1 MDPLWLTI
9 AFGCGYLVRQVG
21 LPPLVGF
28 LIAGFVLNALGVVA
42 GETILTLADLG
53 VTLLLFSIGL
63 KLDIRTLLR
72 AEVWAG
78 ATLHLL
84 LTVLMTT
91 LAILAAS
98 YLGLGLFD
106 GIEPGIALLLAFA
119 LSFSSTVFA
128 VKVLEDKGE
137 MTALHG
143 MVAIGILIMQ
153 DIFAVLFLTV
163 SAGKVPSLWALS
175 IPPVLWVLR
184 PLLFRLLNRC
194 GHGELLVLCGFFLAL
209 VVGYGG
215 FELVGLKGDLG
226 ALIIGIV
233 LAGNARASELSKSLL
248 GFKDLLLVGFF
259 LSVGLS
265 GTPSMTAVGTALLL
279 VLLIPFKTGL
289 YFLLLTRFRL
299 RSRSSIL
306 ASFSLANYS
315 EFGLIVGAIAVSSG
329 WLSGEWLVV
338 VAIALAISFVLAAPI
353 NNASHKLYERWQSR
367 LKRFETSTRHP
378 DDQPIDPGDVSI
390 VVFGM
395 GRIGKAAYDFFEN
408 HYEDAVAGV
417 DYSQDMVDKLQAEG
431 HRVIYGDPTDPDF
444 WGRMKEKG
452 QIHLALLALPI
463 HAANLT
469 AANQIRSRG
478 YTGLLAGIANF
489 DDELEE
495 LREAGVDAVYN
506 FYAEAGTGFAEH
518 VAEQHPD
525 LLGKRLD
532 VTA

>member
-28 LIAGFVLNALGVVA
+28 LVAGFVLNAMGVVA
-42 GETILTLADLG
+42 GETISTLADLG

-63 KLDIRTLLR
+63 NLDIRTLLR

-78 ATLHLL
+78 ATLHIL
-84 LTVLMTT
+84 LTVVLTT
-91 LAILAAS
+91 LTILAAS
-98 YLGLGLFD
+98 SLGLGLFD
-106 GIEPGIALLLAFA
+106 GVEPGIALLLAFA

-143 MVAIGILIMQ
+143 IVAIGILIMQ

-163 SAGKVPSLWALS
+163 SAGKVPSLWALA
-175 IPPVLWVLR
+175 IPLIIWGLR
-184 PLLFRLLNRC
+184 PFLFRLLNRC

-226 ALIIGIV
+226 ALIVGIV
-233 LAGNARASELSKSLL
+233 LAGNDRASELSKSLL

-259 LSVGLS
+259 LSIGLS
-265 GTPSMTAVGTALLL
+265 GAPSMAAVGTALLL

-299 RSRSSIL
+299 RSRSAIL

-338 VAIALAISFVLAAPI
+338 VAIALSISFVVAAPL
-353 NNASHKLYERWQSR
+353 NTASHNLYLRWQGR
-367 LKRFETSTRHP
+367 LKCFETNTRHP

-390 VVFGM
+390 VIFGM
-395 GRIGKAAYDFFEN
+395 GRIGKSAYEYFKT
-408 HYEDAVAGV
+408 HYEDVVAGV
-417 DYSQDMVDKLQAEG
+417 DYSQDVVDELQIKG
-431 HRVIYGDPTDPDF
+431 HRVIYGDPADPDF
-444 WGRMKEKG
+444 WGRTQGEA
-452 QIHLALLALPI
+452 QIRLALLTLPK
-463 HAANLT
+463 HTANLT
-469 AANQIRSRG
+469 AAKLLRARG
-478 YTGLLAGIANF
+478 YSGILAGVASF
-489 DDELEE
+489 EDELVE
-495 LREAGVDAVYN
+495 LRDAGVDEAYN
-506 FYAEAGTGFAEH
+506 FYSEAGTGFAEH
-518 VAEQHPD
+518 IAEQHPE
-525 LLGKRLD
+525 LLGKRVLI
-532 VTA
+532 TT